1 MSSDM
6 KSRMTSYGASQQ
18 NFEKKVDITY
28 DSQKS
33 NVDVCDG
40 HKMTIIDLPSES
52 VILDVEG
59 QDNISIA
66 TLPKESMVVRDS
78 DQGKEV
84 NYTAGSETHPSRPIL
99 PWINVDGSTN
109 TIVYKGLTRR
119 LLGTV
124 MQYPG
129 ILEEDIIRR
138 MDVLNPQSCRRL
150 LELMV
155 LDNHLT
161 VRILHQTRNLV
172 PGAHS
177 KRNVVSV
184 ILADI
189 DMSGHSG
196 PMIAT
201 WNHPSA
207 PILGGSI
214 RTFSTVDGEAPVAA
228 ELTVVCLLSVPC
240 PSSHVGEVLLGGPRE
255 SMLNSEFDTD
265 TCNSTLVPE
274 KAALS
279 VRMAADHNLNF
290 NHGRGFSQSF
300 SNQNVVPFQSEVV
313 NSATELMSGGMHSS
327 GEISGMAGMI
337 MPRSLGTQ
345 SNTSSMMSLPGK
357 SSGNIILE
365 SAHPLKHSPA
375 LGARWSFEELI
386 VLKQC
391 LVAYANEPNIMKYIK
406 IAARLPDKTVRDV
419 AMRCQL
425 MTKKEIGKR
434 RKLEDY
440 HADKKVKDSKEKMAY
455 SSSVASANSV
465 RSDNMTTYS
474 FPMLDVHCNNQ
485 LLLKASPINIETQRL
500 LIENVTLL
508 SQIGS
513 NLEMSKVHDNV
524 NLFYRTRDNIRTI
537 LNSISSMPGIM
548 SQMPSLPVSIDDN
561 LFQSICPLIGQVY
574 VPGSSHLKE
583 EPRFW

>member
-425 MTKKEIGKR
+425 MT
-434 RKLEDY
+434 
-440 HADKKVKDSKEKMAY
+440 EKMAY

-537 LNSISSMPGIM
+537 LNRK
-548 SQMPSLPVSIDDN
+548 SQDSGNMLSTCSLPEMNEGGWLPRLTAASFKEDLSLDLKVH
-561 LFQSICPLIGQVY
+561 QAR
-574 VPGSSHLKE
+574 GSSS
-583 EPRFW
+583 F